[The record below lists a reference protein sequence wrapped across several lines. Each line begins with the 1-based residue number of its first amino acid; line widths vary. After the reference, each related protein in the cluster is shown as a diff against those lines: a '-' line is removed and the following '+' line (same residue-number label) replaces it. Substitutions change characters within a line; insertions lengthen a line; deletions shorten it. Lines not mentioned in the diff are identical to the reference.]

1 MENSEYFPGLQNH
14 CSDCSNEI
22 KRRLLLARKAT
33 TNLDSILQSRDIT
46 LPTKVHILKA
56 MVFPIVMYG
65 CESWNIQKAEYQTI
79 WCFQIV
85 MLEKTFE
92 SLLDS
97 KEIKPVHPKGSTL
110 NIHWKDW
117 WSWSS
122 NTLAT
127 WCDLI
132 GKDPDTG
139 KDWRQEKGA
148 TEDEKTGWH
157 HQLNGH
163 EFQQTPGDSK
173 GQGSLACGSP
183 WGCKELDT
191 TERLNNK
198 VYKSWGDCILQ
209 ENPVFRQF
217 YGLSSKT

>member
-1 MENSEYFPGLQNH
+1 MERG
-14 CSDCSNEI
+14 CSARTAS
-22 KRRLLLARKAT
+22 KLWVLLLPHSPLPTQGLPGIEITGK
-33 TNLDSILQSRDIT
+33 NSILGGDR
-46 LPTKVHILKA
+46 
-56 MVFPIVMYG
+56 PISVAKFVALAKLFSLSFLIYVMG
-65 CESWNIQKAEYQTI
+65 
-79 WCFQIV
+79 
-85 MLEKTFE
+85 
-92 SLLDS
+92 
-97 KEIKPVHPKGSTL
+97 TL

-127 WCDLI
+127 WCELI
-132 GKDPDTG
+132 GKDPDAG

-148 TEDEKTGWH
+148 TEDEKIGWH
-157 HQLNGH
+157 HQLNWH

-209 ENPVFRQF
+209 ENPIFRQF